1 MYLLQVWFSLSDV
14 GVEEACID
22 IWPMRHFLGIESTAG
37 VVPDATTLANFRHII
52 EKNRLD
58 EVLFAALSKAL
69 TGGGVM
75 WKGGTIADATF
86 IESTSSTKNATGA
99 RDPEMH
105 QAKKGKNWH
114 HGMKAHVG
122 VDAGTGLAHTVTATA
137 ANVSDIAQ
145 AHRLFRKDD
154 HTGFLD
160 AGYIG
165 IEKREDILKDEH
177 LKTMDFQ
184 VMPRQST
191 VKTDTDKA
199 IVARRASV
207 RAKVEHI
214 FHIIK
219 DLFGL
224 RKTPYR
230 GIEKNHVRIVM
241 AVTSANLY
249 MLAMA
254 NRGIDGLPITAT

>member
-1 MYLLQVWFSLSDV
+1 
-14 GVEEACID
+14 
-22 IWPMRHFLGIESTAG
+22 
-37 VVPDATTLANFRHII
+37 VPDATILANFRHII
-52 EKNRLD
+52 ETDRLD
-58 EVLFAALSKAL
+58 ETLFGALSETL
-69 TGGGVM
+69 TQAGVM

-86 IESTSSTKNATGA
+86 IESTASTKNAQGK

-122 VDAGTGLAHTVTATA
+122 VDAGSGLAHTVTATA
-137 ANVSDIAQ
+137 ANVSDIAET
-145 AHRLFRKDD
+145 HRLIRKDD
-154 HTGFLD
+154 HTAFLD

-165 IEKREDILKDEH
+165 IEKRDEIISDAH
-177 LKTMDFQ
+177 LRTVDFQ

-191 VKTDTDKA
+191 VKTDVDWA

-207 RAKVEHI
+207 RAKVEHV

-230 GIEKNHVRIVM
+230 TIEKTM
-241 AVTSANLY
+241 
-249 MLAMA
+249 
-254 NRGIDGLPITAT
+254 